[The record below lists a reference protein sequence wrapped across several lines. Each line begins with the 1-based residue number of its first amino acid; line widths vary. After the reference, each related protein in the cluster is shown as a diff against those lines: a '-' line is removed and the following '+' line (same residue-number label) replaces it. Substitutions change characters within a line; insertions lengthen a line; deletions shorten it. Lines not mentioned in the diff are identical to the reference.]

1 MRRTLYS
8 RVAFIMFKNLL
19 SQWRDFSLVKA
30 VGVDNKDSMYHVSKK
45 KTLIFLFFDHYHKSP
60 MHRYQLLK
68 RVEPRL

>member
-45 KTLIFLFFDHYHKSP
+45 KLSSFLFLIIITSLPCIDISY
-60 MHRYQLLK
+60 
-68 RVEPRL
+68 